1 MLSPGLPLNTLFLD
15 EILSL
20 NRIFYHIFLGLYKLG
35 IRIAGLWS
43 TKARKWFD
51 GRKNFPDWKTDKPVV
66 WMHCASLGE
75 FEQGRPVL
83 ESVRK
88 EFPGYAIAL
97 SFFSPSGYEIRKN
110 YNGADYVFY
119 LPADSPANARKLV
132 KMLEPKL
139 VLWVK
144 YEYWYYFLREIHDR
158 KIPLLLISGIFRKSQ
173 PFFKGY
179 GGMWREMLGFFTQLF
194 VQNEKSVGL
203 LNELNVSNHLLAGDT
218 RFDRVIDIAEN
229 AQPINIVEEFV
240 RDRKT
245 VVAGSTWREDE
256 IELFHFVRARKDIA
270 FVIAPHEISEER
282 IHDILKEFPGAI
294 RYSEIVDGK
303 VPDAECHVLI
313 IDNIGMLAFIYRYAD
328 VCVVGGGFSGNGV
341 HNVLEAAVYY
351 KPVLYGPEH
360 EKFQETIDLVEC
372 GGGFS
377 PTGPLELEKI
387 LNDLFTDDELRKK
400 SGEAAGN
407 YVRSRRGATKIIL
420 DYIQRNRLL
429 IN

>member
-1 MLSPGLPLNTLFLD
+1 
-15 EILSL
+15 
-20 NRIFYHIFLGLYKLG
+20 
-35 IRIAGLWS
+35 
-43 TKARKWFD
+43 
-51 GRKNFPDWKTDKPVV
+51 
-66 WMHCASLGE
+66 MHCASLGE

-83 ESVRK
+83 ESIRK
-88 EFPGYAIAL
+88 QYPGYAIAL

-110 YNGADYVFY
+110 YNGADFVFY
-119 LPADSPANARKLV
+119 LPSDNPAHAKKLLD
-132 KMLEPKL
+132 MLNPKL

-144 YEYWYYFLREIHDR
+144 YEYWYYFLKEIHQR

-194 VQNEKSVGL
+194 VQNERSVSL
-203 LNELNVSNHLLAGDT
+203 LNELNISKHLLAGDT
-218 RFDRVIDIAEN
+218 RFDRVIDIADHAEPVSLVEN
-229 AQPINIVEEFV
+229 FI
-240 RDRKT
+240 RGRKT

-282 IHDILKEFPGAI
+282 IGDVQKEFPDAI
-294 RYSEIVDGK
+294 RYSELNNGK
-303 VPDAECHVLI
+303 YPENDCHILI
-313 IDNIGMLAFIYRYAD
+313 IDNIGMLALIYRYAD

-341 HNVLEAAVYY
+341 HNVLEAAVYNN
-351 KPVLYGPEH
+351 PVLFGPEH
-360 EKFQETIDLVEC
+360 EKFQETIDLIDC

-377 PTGPLELEKI
+377 PTSPLELEKI
-387 LNDLFTDDELRKK
+387 LNDLFSDEEWRRK
-400 SGEAAGN
+400 SGDAAGN

-429 IN
+429 TN